1 MSYIYKNIS
10 MENKSFDLQVNP
22 LNNLPVRFPSAIIK
36 KKNNKRKL
44 PDAFYPSWELELMS
58 SFVAIFLLWIL
69 PDWIMNTNILLSSK
83 YDVGINSSWMD
94 FLCQMIMA
102 GFIASFILRIFWL
115 GLMWKW
121 RAGGSSHGSEMFK
134 SRTTRQMKL
143 QSERTH
149 KLAITIDHIAEALF
163 FIASIILFLTLLSY
177 LIQVLGS
184 LLNHSIHQSPI
195 MPAMK

>member
-1 MSYIYKNIS
+1 
-10 MENKSFDLQVNP
+10 MENKSFDLRTSPSND
-22 LNNLPVRFPSAIIK
+22 LPVRFPSSIINK
-36 KKNNKRKL
+36 KHKKRRL
-44 PDAFYPSWELELMS
+44 PDAFYPSWELELLS

-69 PDWIMNTNILLSSK
+69 PDWVQDTNNLLSSK
-83 YDVGINSSWMD
+83 YDVDINSTWMD
-94 FLCQMIMA
+94 ILSEMIMA
-102 GFIASFILRIFWL
+102 GFIISFILRIFWL
-115 GLMWKW
+115 SLMWKW
-121 RAGGSSHGSEMFK
+121 RAEGSSHGSEMFK

-143 QSERTH
+143 QSEKNH

-195 MPAMK
+195 MPVMK